1 MRLVKCLKSIYEQRN
16 AQQTPYFT
24 MEVKEFVKSIS
35 PLQLAASSG
44 DKNVHSFVYLAEKK
58 GKKLKILLE
67 FMYG

>member
-1 MRLVKCLKSIYEQRN
+1 
-16 AQQTPYFT
+16 